1 MLFFVFRQLQ
11 EMMNAFEEKWN
22 KRLSSLTTSSTNVNV
37 DQLLLPI
44 FKDLTTAC
52 QQFNQQTAQMQRQLG
67 SVASRVQDV
76 QMKLSNE
83 QARTQVPIQ
92 NSH

>member
-11 EMMNAFEEKWN
+11 EMINAFEEKWN

-37 DQLLLPI
+37 DQLLPI
-44 FKDLTTAC
+44 FKDLTIAC

-83 QARTQVPIQ
+83 QARTQVLIQ

>member
-1 MLFFVFRQLQ
+1 MLFFVSRQLQ
-11 EMMNAFEEKWN
+11 EMINAFEEKWN
-22 KRLSSLTTSSTNVNV
+22 KRLSSLTTSSTNINV
-37 DQLLLPI
+37 DQLLPI

-52 QQFNQQTAQMQRQLG
+52 QQFNQQTTQMQRQLG
-67 SVASRVQDV
+67 SVASRAQDV

-92 NSH
+92 NGH

>member
-11 EMMNAFEEKWN
+11 EMINAFEEKWN
-22 KRLSSLTTSSTNVNV
+22 KRLSSSTTSSTNVNF
-37 DQLLLPI
+37 DQLLPI

-83 QARTQVPIQ
+83 QARTQLPIQ
-92 NSH
+92 NGH